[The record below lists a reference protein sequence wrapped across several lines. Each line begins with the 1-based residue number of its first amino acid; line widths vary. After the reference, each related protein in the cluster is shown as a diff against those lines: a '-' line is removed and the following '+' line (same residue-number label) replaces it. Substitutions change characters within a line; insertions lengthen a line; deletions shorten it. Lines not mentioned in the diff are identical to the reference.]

1 MVRRLGA
8 CLPGVLQESSYH
20 MALYPVIM
28 AGGSGT
34 RFWPL
39 SRQARPKQFLP
50 LASKSPLLTDTAA
63 RLEGLASRKDTYIVC
78 GPLHAKA
85 AAKLLKGLPKKNL
98 LVEPVAR
105 NTAPAIALATVHVAA
120 RDPKGILVVLPSDHH
135 VAHPR
140 AFRQTLAEAAR
151 VAERGHIVTL
161 GIKPHRP
168 ETGYGYIQLGEPLEG
183 GGRKVRAFKEKPDLE
198 TARGYVGSG
207 EFLWNGGIFVF
218 RADVMLE
225 AFARHMP
232 EMQRG
237 LEALRAAV
245 GKRTFPAVL
254 KRVFPK
260 LPSLSIDYGVMEKAS
275 NIAVL
280 PGDFGWSDVGSFAAI
295 PEVRPTDERGNVISG
310 AEAIVVDCEGC
321 VVLGDKRPLAV
332 VGLTEV
338 VVVDAGDAVLVV
350 PKDKSQD
357 VRKVVEAL
365 KARKR
370 LRYL

>member
-1 MVRRLGA
+1 
-8 CLPGVLQESSYH
+8 

-50 LASKSPLLTDTAA
+50 LASKAPLITDTAT
-63 RLEGLASRKDTYIVC
+63 RLKGL
-78 GPLHAKA
+78 
-85 AAKLLKGLPKKNL
+85 AAKLVKGLPKQNL

-105 NTAPAIALATVHVAA
+105 NTAPAIALATLQVAA
-120 RDPKGILVVLPSDHH
+120 RDPKGILIVLPSDHH
-135 VAHPR
+135 VANPE

-151 VAERGHIVTL
+151 VAEAGHIVTL

-198 TARGYVGSG
+198 TARGYVESG

-225 AFARHMP
+225 AFAQHMP
-232 EMQRG
+232 DMKKG
-237 LEALRAAV
+237 MEALRAAV

-260 LPSLSIDYGVMEKAS
+260 LPSISIDYGVMEKAA

-295 PEVRPTDERGNVISG
+295 PEVRPADASGNVVSG
-310 AEAIVVDCEGC
+310 DESIVVDCKGC

-332 VGLTEV
+332 VGLTDV

-370 LRYL
+370 QKFL